1 MLTGTQLWQ
10 IVIVCLA
17 VALLLAFLLWYMWM
31 FSSRKVHE
39 AEVVASQLRE
49 NKATHG
55 RIIGYL
61 CHNVRNP
68 LHVLRTWMPDAMEDG
83 QQPLFDVPEEEHAA
97 VQEDMAAAVAQI
109 EVRFFCFLFV

>member
-68 LHVLRTWMPDAMEDG
+68 LHVLRTWMPDTVEDG
-83 QQPLFDVPEEEHAA
+83 QQPLFDVPEGEHAA

-109 EVRFFCFLFV
+109 EVRVFV